1 MNMAA
6 EISKQQALEIATK
19 DASGVYNNMGF
30 FKPSVNFQDGQWVVH
45 FTSVNA
51 QQSGGGP
58 EYVISKTGEIV
69 SKLYGQ

>member
-1 MNMAA
+1 MAA
-6 EISKQQALEIATK
+6 EINKQKALEIATN
-19 DASGVYNNMGF
+19 DASEVYRDMGF

-58 EYVISKTGEIV
+58 QYVISKMGEIV
-69 SKLYGQ
+69 SKQYGQ